1 MADVPPPS
9 LSELMRMVAEL
20 QQANQRMADENQ
32 IMAAQI
38 AELNHV
44 RIEHGNAH
52 QEEDGE
58 HQSQPSHVSET
69 ARNEEQQPH
78 DEKEES
84 EDAVGPFTEEV
95 MNFELP
101 KRFTLP
107 LTLTPYD
114 GLGDPK
120 KFIKK
125 FRSIMIVNGASDTVL
140 CRCFPNYLDGPT
152 LDWLCALPAGSISRF
167 HQLAKQF
174 EEHFAGSA
182 IYLHDSDYLNTIKQ
196 GPNESLKDYMTRF
209 TKVAISI
216 PDLHPEVHLHAI
228 KSGLRPGKFQETIA
242 VAKPKTLAE
251 FREKAKGQIDIEEL
265 RQARKSDKP
274 HFREEEK
281 SSSSKKSFKLTPR
294 FDSYTQFN
302 TKREDIIKEI
312 LNSKLIKPPRKA
324 GTYQD
329 TRNIDKSKYCTFHQK
344 HGHNTDDCVVA
355 KDLLEKLARQGH
367 LDKYIGSHIQKRG
380 SSSTANDVPEQH
392 RGKEKTP
399 SGQYERPR
407 GIINCI
413 SGGYASGGYS
423 SSARKRSFR
432 AICSVD
438 RPERDVT
445 ITNAQP
451 EVTFTH
457 ADFNS
462 NVQNLDDPVVISLQL
477 GDLLVK
483 KVLLDPGSSAD
494 VLFYS
499 TFQKMKLSD
508 NMLQSTGGDLVG
520 FSGERVPILGS
531 VWLQTTLGEQ
541 PLSKSNDIQYLVVDC
556 FSPYN
561 IILGRP
567 FLNKFGAIV
576 STVHLCVKFPLQDH
590 QIVTIHGDHKEARQ
604 CYNISMKWQSRPA
617 QQVNNVGLNS
627 TEHTLAELD
636 PRADFLDR
644 PKPSDDLQKLYFNN
658 DPNKFTYVGNSLDAS
673 ELQAITTFLQEHADL
688 FAWTPSDM
696 PGIDPYIISHRLA
709 TNPSI
714 RPVQQ
719 KKRQLGE
726 EKKKASLEETQKL
739 INAEFIKEI
748 RFTTWLANVV
758 MIMMHSS
765 DQNKTAFITD
775 LGNYCYKVMPFGLKN
790 AGATYQRLMDRMF
803 AKQIGR
809 NIEVYVDD
817 MVAKTKVGDN
827 HINDLKEIFGQIRKY
842 NMRLNPEKCAF
853 AVQGGKFLGFLLT
866 RRGIEANPDKCRAVL
881 EMANP
886 KTIKEVQRLTGRLAA
901 LSRFVPCLASISIPF
916 FQTIKKK
923 NKFEWNDDCER
934 AFSKLKTT
942 LSQPP
947 VLQKPLQ
954 GEDLFLYLS
963 VTDWAVSSALV
974 TERNNVQHPVYF
986 VSKTLQH
993 AELNYPRIEK
1003 LARALVFSA
1012 RRLRPYFQSHVVHVR
1027 TNHPLRQVLHK
1038 PELAGRLIKWAVE
1051 LSEFDIRYQS
1061 RGPIKSQF
1069 LADFIA
1075 ELTIPSEDDHAK
1087 QWILYVDGSSNNGGC
1102 GAGIRLE
1109 ADDGLILEHS
1119 IHFGFKASNN
1129 QSEYEALLA
1138 GIRLCLDLQI
1148 SAIKVYCD
1156 SMLVVQQVNDLFQV
1170 KDPLLSKY
1178 LSLVKKLTKKFSKF
1192 ELEHIPREQNQRAD
1206 ILSKLGSTQSELST
1220 LQQFTITSPTVT
1232 LTNVLS
1238 VSQIADWRNDF
1249 IQYLQTGTI
1258 PEGIKSN
1265 KRFRRQASFFTLLN
1279 GTLYRRGYTRPLL
1292 KCLNNTEADIALA
1305 EAHEGICSTHTGAR
1319 SLTSKILRAG
1329 FFWPTLKQDSQEK
1342 IRSCSNCQRHAPLI
1356 HIPAEELHQSDIS
1369 WPFNQWGLD
1378 ILGPFP
1384 TAPGQVRFLIVGIDY
1399 FSKWVEAQPLAKI
1412 TSKQMIS
1419 FVWKNII
1426 CRFGIPQHIT
1436 TDNGRQFSDQ
1446 KFQAF
1451 LQDLKIKQHFASV
1464 EHPQTNGLAETANK
1478 VILHALKK
1486 KLDDAKGLWAE
1497 LIPEVLWGY
1506 NTTPQTSTKETPFRL
1521 VYGSEA
1527 MIPLEISQ
1535 ESIRTHTDNH
1545 DEARRV
1551 ELDIIEEIRDIS
1563 ALRQRATQQAI
1574 ARHYNKSVKR
1584 RAFVKGDLVLRK
1596 TENARKQPSHGK
1608 LAANWD
1614 GPYRISEILGNGAYI
1629 LELIDGHV
1637 LPNSWNASSLK
1648 KFYS

>member
-38 AELNHV
+38 AELNHD
-44 RIEHGNAH
+44 RIEHNDAR
-52 QEEDGE
+52 QEGDEE
-58 HQSQPSHVSET
+58 HQSQPTHVSET
-69 ARNEEQQPH
+69 TQHGEQQPN
-78 DEKEES
+78 DEKEEP
-84 EDAVGPFTEEV
+84 EDSVGPFTEEV
-95 MNFELP
+95 MSFELP

-140 CRCFPNYLDGPT
+140 CRCFPNYLDGPA

-167 HQLAKQF
+167 HQLAKLF

-242 VAKPKTLAE
+242 IAKPKTLAE

-265 RQARKSDKP
+265 RQARKSDKSL
-274 HFREEEK
+274 FREEDK
-281 SSSSKKSFKLTPR
+281 SSSLKKNFKLTPR

-329 TRNIDKSKYCTFHQK
+329 TKNVDKSKYCTFHQK

-355 KDLLEKLARQGH
+355 KDLLERLARQGH
-367 LDKYIGSHIQKRG
+367 LDKYIGGHIQKRG
-380 SSSTANDVPEQH
+380 SNSTTADLPDQH
-392 RGKEKTP
+392 RGKEKMS

-413 SGGYASGGYS
+413 SGGYASGGHS
-423 SSARKRSFR
+423 NSARKRSFR
-432 AICSVD
+432 TIYSADV
-438 RPERDVT
+438 PKQNVT
-445 ITNAQP
+445 ISNPQP

-462 NVQNLDDPVVISLQL
+462 NIQNLDDPVVITLQL

-508 NMLQSTGGDLVG
+508 NTLQSTGGDLVG
-520 FSGERVPILGS
+520 FSGERVPVLGS

-541 PLSKSNDIQYLVVDC
+541 PLSKTNDIQYLVVDC

-561 IILGRP
+561 LILGRP

-576 STVHLCVKFPLQDH
+576 STVYLCVKFPLQDH
-590 QIVTIHGDHKEARQ
+590 QVITIHGDHKEARQ
-604 CYNISMKWQSRPA
+604 CYNISMKLQSRST
-617 QQVNNVGLNS
+617 QQVNNVGLNQK
-627 TEHTLAELD
+627 EDTLAELD
-636 PRADFLDR
+636 PRADILDR
-644 PKPSDDLQKLYFNN
+644 PKPSDDLQKVYFNN
-658 DPNKFTYVGNSLDAS
+658 DPNKFTYVGTSLNAS
-673 ELQAITTFLQEHADL
+673 EFQAITTFLQQHADL

-696 PGIDPYIISHRLA
+696 PGIDPQIISHRLA
-709 TNPSI
+709 INSAI

-719 KKRQLGE
+719 KKRKLGE
-726 EKKKASLEETQKL
+726 EKRRASMEETQKL

-758 MIMMHSS
+758 M
-765 DQNKTAFITD
+765 NKTAFITD
-775 LGNYCYKVMPFGLKN
+775 FGNYCYKVMPFGLKN
-790 AGATYQRLMDRMF
+790 AGATYQRLMDKVF

-817 MVAKTKVGDN
+817 MVAKTKVGDD
-827 HINDLKEIFGQIRKY
+827 HIIDLTEIFGQVRQY

-866 RRGIEANPDKCRAVL
+866 CRGIEANPDKCRAVL
-881 EMANP
+881 DMTSP

-923 NKFEWNDDCER
+923 NKFEWNDDCEK

-947 VLQKPLQ
+947 ILQKPLQ

-963 VTDWAVSSALV
+963 VTDWAISSALV
-974 TERNNVQHPVYF
+974 TERKKVQHPVYF

-1003 LARALVFSA
+1003 LALALIFSA
-1012 RRLRPYFQSHVVHVR
+1012 RRLRPYFQSHVIHVR
-1027 TNHPLRQVLHK
+1027 TDHPLRQVLHK
-1038 PELAGRLIKWAVE
+1038 PEIAGRLIKWAVE
-1051 LSEFDIRYQS
+1051 LSEFDIKYQP

-1069 LADFIA
+1069 LADFLA
-1075 ELTIPSEDDHAK
+1075 ELTIPSEEDHPK
-1087 QWILYVDGSSNNGGC
+1087 QWILYVDGSSNNEGC

-1109 ADDGLILEHS
+1109 DDDGFILEHS
-1119 IHFGFKASNN
+1119 IHFAFKASNN

-1138 GIRLCLDLQI
+1138 GLRLCLDLQI

-1156 SMLVVQQVNDLFQV
+1156 SLLVVQQVTCQKGSRAIKSSDD
-1170 KDPLLSKY
+1170 KH
-1178 LSLVKKLTKKFSKF
+1178 LTSQYST
-1192 ELEHIPREQNQRAD
+1192 ERCIAED
-1206 ILSKLGSTQSELST
+1206 ILALSSDAST
-1220 LQQFTITSPTVT
+1220 
-1232 LTNVLS
+1232 
-1238 VSQIADWRNDF
+1238 
-1249 IQYLQTGTI
+1249 
-1258 PEGIKSN
+1258 
-1265 KRFRRQASFFTLLN
+1265 
-1279 GTLYRRGYTRPLL
+1279 
-1292 KCLNNTEADIALA
+1292 
-1305 EAHEGICSTHTGAR
+1305 
-1319 SLTSKILRAG
+1319 
-1329 FFWPTLKQDSQEK
+1329 
-1342 IRSCSNCQRHAPLI
+1342 
-1356 HIPAEELHQSDIS
+1356 
-1369 WPFNQWGLD
+1369 
-1378 ILGPFP
+1378 
-1384 TAPGQVRFLIVGIDY
+1384 
-1399 FSKWVEAQPLAKI
+1399 
-1412 TSKQMIS
+1412 
-1419 FVWKNII
+1419 
-1426 CRFGIPQHIT
+1426 
-1436 TDNGRQFSDQ
+1436 
-1446 KFQAF
+1446 
-1451 LQDLKIKQHFASV
+1451 
-1464 EHPQTNGLAETANK
+1464 
-1478 VILHALKK
+1478 
-1486 KLDDAKGLWAE
+1486 
-1497 LIPEVLWGY
+1497 
-1506 NTTPQTSTKETPFRL
+1506 
-1521 VYGSEA
+1521 
-1527 MIPLEISQ
+1527 
-1535 ESIRTHTDNH
+1535 
-1545 DEARRV
+1545 
-1551 ELDIIEEIRDIS
+1551 
-1563 ALRQRATQQAI
+1563 RQRQT
-1574 ARHYNKSVKR
+1574 
-1584 RAFVKGDLVLRK
+1584 
-1596 TENARKQPSHGK
+1596 
-1608 LAANWD
+1608 
-1614 GPYRISEILGNGAYI
+1614 
-1629 LELIDGHV
+1629 
-1637 LPNSWNASSLK
+1637 
-1648 KFYS
+1648 